1 MWKTRGGISRCRFEP
16 ASSRNWKFEA
26 RKLPGIGTC
35 QEPWSKKSVFI
46 SSNLRNL
53 HAELRRTFAMKKQI
67 GLLALAVA
75 MLCSCGR
82 KEVITL
88 KPASP
93 TDPGPVETAGHTP
106 VIGVT
111 LLNLSSE
118 FIVMINGAMEAKA
131 KELGVKLVV
140 NDAQRSAEK
149 QVQQVESFIAQKVD
163 AIVLNPCEVEASSP
177 AVDKAL
183 AAGIPI
189 VNVNSETKSAPT
201 AFVGSRDE
209 ESARLAMEYIA
220 KRLGGKGEV
229 VMMHG
234 YMGQAAQIKR
244 DAGAREVLAKNPGLH
259 LLADQTA
266 EWDRAK
272 AQTLMENWLTAH
284 GDKIAAVF
292 AQNDEMAMGALLA
305 IEHANKKDKIIVVGV
320 DAIADALQ
328 AVKEGRLDATVFQ
341 DARGQGAGS
350 IETALKIIRKQPFEK
365 QVFIPFLLVT
375 KENVGTFLK

>member
-1 MWKTRGGISRCRFEP
+1 MTNKPLSMLILAGLALCGCGKPAAEP
-16 ASSRNWKFEA
+16 AA
-26 RKLPGIGTC
+26 GPGAT
-35 QEPWSKKSVFI
+35 E
-46 SSNLRNL
+46 R
-53 HAELRRTFAMKKQI
+53 
-67 GLLALAVA
+67 
-75 MLCSCGR
+75 
-82 KEVITL
+82 
-88 KPASP
+88 
-93 TDPGPVETAGHTP
+93 TP

-118 FIVMINGAMEAKA
+118 FITMINGAMQAKA
-131 KELGVKLVV
+131 KELGVKLIV

-149 QVQQVESFIAQKVD
+149 QVQQVENFIAQKVD

-189 VNVNSETKSAPT
+189 VNVNSETTSRPT

-209 ESARLAMEYIA
+209 ESARLAMDFIA

-234 YMGQAAQIKR
+234 YMGQAAQLKR
-244 DAGAREVLAKNPGLH
+244 DAGAREVLARNPGLH

-272 AQTLMENWLTAH
+272 AQTLMENWITAH
-284 GDKIAAVF
+284 GDKIDAVF

-305 IEHANKKDKIIVVGV
+305 LEQAKKKDGILVVGV

-328 AVKEGRLDATVFQ
+328 AVQDGRLDATVFQ
-341 DARGQGAGS
+341 DARGQGAGAV
-350 IETALKIIRKQPFEK
+350 EAAVRLLRQQPVEK
-365 QVFIPFLLVT
+365 QVFIPFQLVT
-375 KENVGTFLK
+375 KENIGQFLK